1 MPGEPTQESNTASV
15 IRPILEGAG
24 RRAGAIEEGGL
35 LPTVDEPR
43 LVRGDHGLETAEAET
58 IDWRP
63 LAGELTRSE
72 NFWESLAAAAQ
83 DLKSD
88 DEIES
93 CIGWADGAMR
103 APALWRDVLTPLLR
117 QHQRETGRWE
127 WREGE
132 IEELVESW
140 RGSHAEGWRQRCC
153 RATLQNCRSMVD
165 EVIIRPG
172 LIIRRLDDTERDV
185 LWRRYGAEV
194 DPAPHR
200 PSITEIEAWDLVID
214 YRWTRKAPDPDEDHA
229 IEVVRD
235 VVRALRLHHPGMSGA
250 TVIWIGPDPDLRW
263 DVNAPDSMYRSPEVP
278 VDGFEGR
285 FECHLGAASGEALKS
300 LFDRLRLPL
309 KGNLGLVLDR
319 LDSVYSRRSPQD
331 QLIDL
336 WVALEALL
344 LPDIRDELRFRSS
357 LRLAHLLGEDPVRKK
372 EIFDLAMD
380 SYVVRSKVV
389 HGASKERDLGPIV
402 QTTRMLTVDAVCKWL
417 LDPPEKGVATLDMAN
432 FG

>member
-1 MPGEPTQESNTASV
+1 MPREPAEEVRTAAAV
-15 IRPILEGAG
+15 IRPILEDASQ
-24 RRAGAIEEGGL
+24 RAEALEQNGD
-35 LPTVDEPR
+35 LPSVDEQH
-43 LVRGDHGLETAEAET
+43 LIRGDRGLEISQREM

-63 LAGELTRSE
+63 LAGALSRSE
-72 NFWESLAAAAQ
+72 DFWESVAGAAE

-103 APALWRDVLTPLLR
+103 APALWQDVLTPLLR
-117 QHQRETGRWE
+117 HHQHETGRWE

-132 IEELVESW
+132 IEELLESW

-153 RATLQNCRSMVD
+153 RAPLQNCRSMVD

-172 LIIRRLDDTERDV
+172 LIIRRLDDSERDA

-200 PSITEIEAWDLVID
+200 PSIAEIEAWDLVID
-214 YRWTRKAPDPDEDHA
+214 YRWTRKAPGPDEDHA

-235 VVRALRLHHPGMSGA
+235 VVRALRLHHHGMSGA
-250 TVIWIGPDPDLRW
+250 SVIWIGPDPDLRW
-263 DVNAPDSMYRSPEVP
+263 DVNAPDSMYRSPEVAAN
-278 VDGFEGR
+278 GFEGR
-285 FECHLGAASGEALKS
+285 FECHLGAASGRALKS

-309 KGNLGLVLDR
+309 GGSLGLVLDR

-344 LPDIRDELRFRSS
+344 LPDIREELRFRSS
-357 LRLAHLLGEDPVRKK
+357 LRLAHLLGDDPGRKK

-389 HGASKERDLGPIV
+389 HGASKETDLGPIV
-402 QTTRMLTVDAVCKWL
+402 QATRILTVDAVCKWL
-417 LDPPEKGVATLDMAN
+417 LDPRRWV
-432 FG
+432 